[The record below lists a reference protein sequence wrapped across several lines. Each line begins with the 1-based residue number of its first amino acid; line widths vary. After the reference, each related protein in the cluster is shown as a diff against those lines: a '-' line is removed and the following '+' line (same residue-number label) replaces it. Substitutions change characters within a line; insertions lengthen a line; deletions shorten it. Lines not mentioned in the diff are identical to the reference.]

1 MQVALEVHGDIMAT
15 GQISI
20 PLLDEIGRANVG
32 INYDTAN
39 CVFYGGVEACDDI
52 RPVVPHLKHIHL
64 KDKRGGARVWD
75 FPAVG
80 EGHVN
85 FWGLFKILEQSGY
98 TAPFS
103 VEIEFS
109 GLPWPPLAEV
119 HRSMKVSYRTLS
131 ELGLK

>member
-1 MQVALEVHGDIMAT
+1 
-15 GQISI
+15 
-20 PLLDEIGRANVG
+20 
-32 INYDTAN
+32 
-39 CVFYGGVEACDDI
+39 
-52 RPVVPHLKHIHL
+52 VPHLKHIHL

-85 FWGLFKILEQSGY
+85 FWGLFKILEQEGY

-119 HRSMKVSYRTLS
+119 HRSMKVSYATLS
-131 ELGLK
+131 ALGLK

>member
-1 MQVALEVHGDIMAT
+1 M
-15 GQISI
+15 
-20 PLLDEIGRANVG
+20 
-32 INYDTAN
+32 
-39 CVFYGGVEACDDI
+39 
-52 RPVVPHLKHIHL
+52 
-64 KDKRGGARVWD
+64 WD

-85 FWGLFKILEQSGY
+85 FWGLFKILEAEKC

-109 GLPWPPLAEV
+109 GLPWPPLEEV
-119 HRSMKVSYRTLS
+119 HRSMRVSYQTLS